1 MNREAQGVVLLLVG
15 GAILRASVTD
25 MYLRYVRAG
34 LRPLL
39 ILAGIVLIITAL
51 ATFWYEFKSRRAA
64 RPEPEQAHDDGHA
77 HHDGHGH
84 GHDDGHGHGH
94 REPRVSW
101 LLLLPLFALVL
112 LAPPALGSYAA
123 DRSGTALQPPPGF
136 PTLPSG
142 SPLQLSMLDYAT
154 RAVYDHG
161 HSLADRQFSITGFVT
176 HAPDGTPELTRMV
189 LNCCAAD
196 ALPVK
201 VGLIGKVPDGL
212 HADTWLTVTGTYTA
226 KEDKDIYNGGMIPY
240 IDVNQAVRVSTPR
253 DPYDR

>member
-51 ATFWYEFKSRRAA
+51 ATFWYEFKSRKAA
-64 RPEPEQAHDDGHA
+64 RPEPEHARGDGHE
-77 HHDGHGH
+77 HGR
-84 GHDDGHGHGH
+84 GHGHGH

-112 LAPPALGSYAA
+112 VAPPALGSYAA
-123 DRSGTALQPPPGF
+123 DRTGTALQPPPGF
-136 PTLPSG
+136 PTLSSG
-142 SPLQLSMLDYAT
+142 DPLALSMLDYAT

-161 HSLADRQFSITGFVT
+161 HSLGDRHVTITGFVT
-176 HAPDGTPELTRMV
+176 HAPDGTPVLTRMV

-201 VGLIGKVPDGL
+201 VGLVGKVPDGL
-212 HADTWLTVTGTYTA
+212 RADTWLTVTGTYTA
-226 KEDKDIYNGGMIPY
+226 KEVKDVYNGGMIPY
-240 IDVNQAVRVSTPR
+240 IDVNQAVHVPTPR